1 MMRSNRI
8 KNQAIFIGEKM
19 QTRAAVALE
28 AGKPL
33 EVMDVE
39 LDSPHAEEVLVEI
52 KATGPCHTD

>member
-1 MMRSNRI
+1 MRSNRI

-28 AGKPL
+28 AGKSL

-39 LDSPHAEEVLVEI
+39 LDSPHAGEVLVEI
-52 KATGPCHTD
+52 KA

>member
-19 QTRAAVALE
+19 QTNAAVALE
-28 AGKPL
+28 AEKPV

-39 LDSPHAEEVLVEI
+39 FDSPHAGAVLVEI
-52 KATGPCHTD
+52 KTTGPCHRD